1 MATLGRNDPC
11 HCGSGKKYKQ
21 CHLRADEEAAAPKLS
36 VLDLRQRL
44 IRLCAE
50 LISFAEKRLG
60 REVTAKVL
68 RSWPGDPELARGEA
82 PLVWA
87 LFHTAH
93 EGRTVAQ
100 RFREARKNQ
109 LDARGMAVLDASIAA
124 TFSLYRVENA
134 SPSLTV
140 LVDAFT
146 GARHE
151 LGEPLPWGPSAQETV
166 VLARPIRVE
175 GTEVAQLG
183 WAPLPA
189 DSGSALVEQLKAAQ
203 SDSNTLNSPAG
214 QRALLAAF
222 EGAASALPE
231 PAPEGVVVHERIA
244 VPPEKMEDLKADLDY
259 LRAEEPDLRAELF
272 DDAIELE
279 AVGET
284 SEAARA
290 ALQSIREKLGLA

>member
-1 MATLGRNDPC
+1 MAAIGRNDPC
-11 HCGSGKKYKQ
+11 PCGSGKKYKQ
-21 CHLRADEEAAAPKLS
+21 CHLRADEEAHAPKLS

-50 LISFAEKRLG
+50 LIAFAEKRLG
-60 REVTAKVL
+60 REATAAVL

-87 LFHTAH
+87 LFHTPH
-93 EGRTVAQ
+93 EDRTVAQ

-109 LDARGMAVLDASIAA
+109 LDARGMAVLDASMAG
-124 TFSLYRVENA
+124 TFSLFRVEDA
-134 SPSLTV
+134 SPSRTV
-140 LVDAFT
+140 LVDAFS

-151 LGEPLPWGPSAQETV
+151 LGEPLPWGPSSQNTV
-166 VLARPIRVE
+166 VLARPIE
-175 GTEVAQLG
+175 ALGTQVAQLG

-189 DSGSALVEQLKAAQ
+189 DSGSALVEQLKAAH
-203 SDSNTLNSPAG
+203 SDPASLKEPAG

-222 EGAASALPE
+222 EGAVSALPE
-231 PAPEGVVVHERIA
+231 AEPAGAIVHERIA
-244 VPPEKMEDLKADLDY
+244 VPPEKMDDLKADLDY

-290 ALQSIREKLGLA
+290 QLQAIREKLGLG